1 MVLQKGNC
9 KAFTT
14 NKLFQAMEMDSQV
27 IHENGKA
34 VSETQNFLEQKWFSE
49 G

>member
-27 IHENGKA
+27 IHVNGKA
-34 VSETQNFLEQKWFSE
+34 EAEMQNIFRAKVVQ
-49 G
+49 

>member
-27 IHENGKA
+27 IHENGKSVA
-34 VSETQNFLEQKWFSE
+34 EMQNFLRAKVVQ
-49 G
+49 

>member
-1 MVLQKGNC
+1 MVLQKVNC

-27 IHENGKA
+27 IHVNRKA
-34 VSETQNFLEQKWFSE
+34 VTEMQNFLRAKVIQ
-49 G
+49 

>member
-27 IHENGKA
+27 IHINGKA
-34 VSETQNFLEQKWFSE
+34 EAAMQNFLRAKVVQ
-49 G
+49 

>member
-34 VSETQNFLEQKWFSE
+34 VAEMQNYLRAKVVQ
-49 G
+49 